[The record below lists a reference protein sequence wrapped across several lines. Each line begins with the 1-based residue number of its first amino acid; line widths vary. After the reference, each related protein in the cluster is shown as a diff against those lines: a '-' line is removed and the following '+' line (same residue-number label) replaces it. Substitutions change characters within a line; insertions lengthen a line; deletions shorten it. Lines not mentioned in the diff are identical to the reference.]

1 MVPPFRH
8 LSLFAAIVFDT
19 MPHPTRCGLENS
31 ATYAPSGRALALV

>member
-1 MVPPFRH
+1 MPAFRH
-8 LSLFAAIVFDT
+8 LSMFAGIVFGT